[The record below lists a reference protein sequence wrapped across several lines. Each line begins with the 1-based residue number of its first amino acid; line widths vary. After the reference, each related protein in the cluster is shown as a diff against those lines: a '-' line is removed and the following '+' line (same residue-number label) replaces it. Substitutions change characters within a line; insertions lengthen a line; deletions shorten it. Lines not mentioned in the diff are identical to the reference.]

1 MKSYQCI
8 AIVGAMIAL
17 SEQSSALF
25 YYPPKEPVPIVSLLE
40 KTQARIKAAPED
52 SKAHYTLGRIHY
64 LAFVSKGQNIEIPK
78 GALKNDLPDV
88 SDVRI
93 RSISEPIVPFEEA
106 KRRAL
111 AELGRDSEVGVKRD
125 VFVRRRMEIFNE
137 LTESGWAPTPT
148 SATDAELAKHLTSA
162 VASFEKAMELAPSSS
177 LYQLG
182 YASLLEEANL
192 WCKRHPKVATPTV
205 FGTITKQGIRSEYLK
220 AWRLSQS
227 APSPESELNHIGG
240 DEAANAFMR
249 LAAEP
254 MSESSDEELRAVAEI
269 KEKFRK
275 RAAAAAEQSPDN
287 GTRIVTPI
295 IFPLRK
301 VAGIDALLAPEK
313 RVSFPLRG
321 WGPNCSWSWVKPE
334 TGILVWNPTADGQI
348 RSGAQLFGS
357 YTWGIFW
364 DNGYQP
370 LAVLDLDGDTI
381 LRGAE
386 LSGIRVWFDRNG
398 NGVSDGGEVLSLTD
412 VGITWI
418 SASQNGSE
426 GIHPMNSIG
435 VGLGN
440 GRTFPTWDW
449 MTTPI
454 KPPKE

>member
-8 AIVGAMIAL
+8 AIVGAIIAL
-17 SEQSSALF
+17 SGQSSALF
-25 YYPPKEPVPIVSLLE
+25 YYPPKEPVPIVALVE
-40 KTQARIKAAPED
+40 KTQQRIKAAPED

-64 LAFVSKGQNIEIPK
+64 LAFVSKGQNIELPK
-78 GALKNDLPDV
+78 GALKHDLPDV
-88 SDVRI
+88 SDVRV

-111 AELGRDSEVGVKRD
+111 AELGRDSELGAKRD
-125 VFVRRRMEIFNE
+125 AFVRRRMEIFNE
-137 LTESGWAPTPT
+137 LTESGWAPAPT
-148 SATDAELAKHLTSA
+148 SATDAELASHLTSA
-162 VASFEKAMELAPSSS
+162 VASFEKAMELEPSSA

-192 WCKRHPKVATPTV
+192 WCKRHPKVATPKV
-205 FGTITKQGIRSEYLK
+205 FATINKQGIRSEYLK

-227 APSPESELNHIGG
+227 TPSTESELVRFGG

-249 LAAEP
+249 LVEEP
-254 MSESSDEELRAVAEI
+254 MADSSDEELRAVTEI
-269 KEKFRK
+269 KESFRK
-275 RAAAAAEQSPDN
+275 REAAAKQSRDN
-287 GTRIVTPI
+287 GTRIVTPV

-301 VAGIDALLAPEK
+301 VAGIDALLAPGK

-321 WGPNCSWSWVKPE
+321 WGPDDSWSWVKPE
-334 TGILVWNPTADGQI
+334 TGILVWNPTANGQI

-370 LAVLDLDGDTI
+370 LAVLDLDGDTV

-386 LSGIRVWFDRNG
+386 LSGIRVWFDKNG
-398 NGVSDGGEVLSLTD
+398 NGVSETGEVLSLAE
-412 VGITWI
+412 VGITSI

-426 GIHPMNSIG
+426 GIHPMNPNGVELGDGSI
-435 VGLGN
+435 
-440 GRTFPTWDW
+440 FPTWDW
-449 MTTPI
+449 MTSPI
-454 KPPKE
+454 KSSEG